1 MARYVVGI
9 LPHPLPIGIDPT
21 LIRSDSDQIQ
31 RNSSEATRRSP
42 EEREKAQK
50 SS

>member
-21 LIRSDSDQIQ
+21 LIRSRGTHPKLLGEVQKKGKG
-31 RNSSEATRRSP
+31 P
-42 EEREKAQK
+42 KK